1 MNRTPKFFIAVLGV
15 CAMAWA
21 QGGTAQI
28 NGTITDTSGLAI
40 AGAEVRMT
48 QTATGQAR
56 TVFSG
61 ANGGY
66 VLPNLP
72 IGPYEMQVSK
82 EGFAK
87 YVQAGIV
94 LQVASNPTVDV
105 SLKVG
110 SITESVQVEANA
122 AQIETQ
128 ATGVGQVIDNA
139 RVLELPL
146 NARNSQQ
153 LIMLAGAAVA
163 GQAAGLHDGGPPRR
177 HARRPGG

>member
-1 MNRTPKFFIAVLGV
+1 MIRTLKFFIGLVGA

-40 AGAEVRMT
+40 AGAEVTVT

-87 YVQAGIV
+87 SVQAGIV
-94 LQVASNPTVDV
+94 LQVASNPTLDV

-110 SITESVQVEANA
+110 
-122 AQIETQ
+122 
-128 ATGVGQVIDNA
+128 
-139 RVLELPL
+139 
-146 NARNSQQ
+146 
-153 LIMLAGAAVA
+153 AV
-163 GQAAGLHDGGPPRR
+163 
-177 HARRPGG
+177 